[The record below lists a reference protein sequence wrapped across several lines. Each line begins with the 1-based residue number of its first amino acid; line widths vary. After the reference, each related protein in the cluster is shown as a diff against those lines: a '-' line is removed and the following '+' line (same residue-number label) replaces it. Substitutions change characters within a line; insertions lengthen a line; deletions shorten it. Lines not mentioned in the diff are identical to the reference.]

1 MAKPDKVE
9 NKIENKDQKVEKSSK
24 KVNKSSYSKKKKTK
38 KNILNGIAYVQSTFN
53 NTIISIADTNG
64 NVVSWASA
72 GQKGFKGS
80 RKSTPYAAQVAADS
94 AAAKA
99 LEYGMKTLSVE
110 VKGPGSGR
118 ETALRALQARGFKIL
133 SIKDTTPMP
142 HNGTRPPIKPSKLDV
157 KISEDLTKATIVAEP
172 LEKGYGL
179 TLGNSLR
186 RILLS
191 SIRGA
196 AVNSIQIDGVLHEF
210 TSIKGVREDV
220 TDIVLNV
227 KSLALK
233 SLSEGTK
240 KLVLD
245 AKGPGE
251 IKASDITPT
260 ADVEIL
266 NPDLVICNLDEK
278 TNFHMEM
285 NINTGKGYVPAELNK
300 PEEPPL
306 GLIAIDSLYSP
317 VKKVSYSVS
326 TAREGKALD
335 YDKLTMIVETNG
347 SISAEDAVA
356 YSARIFQDQ
365 LKMFVNFDEPV
376 EAPIKEVSSEPE
388 FNKNLLRKV
397 DELELSV
404 RSMNCLKNDNIIYI
418 GDLVQKSEG
427 EMLRTP
433 NFGRKSL
440 NEIKEVLTA
449 MSLYLGMEIPNW
461 PPDNI
466 AEMSKKL
473 EEAI

>member
-1 MAKPDKVE
+1 ME
-9 NKIENKDQKVEKSSK
+9 NTE
-24 KVNKSSYSKKKKTK
+24 VNP
-38 KNILNGIAYVQSTFN
+38 KN
-53 NTIISIADTNG
+53 
-64 NVVSWASA
+64 W
-72 GQKGFKGS
+72 
-80 RKSTPYAAQVAADS
+80 
-94 AAAKA
+94 
-99 LEYGMKTLSVE
+99 KTL
-110 VKGPGSGR
+110 
-118 ETALRALQARGFKIL
+118 
-133 SIKDTTPMP
+133 
-142 HNGTRPPIKPSKLDV
+142 IKPTKLDV
-157 KISEDLTKATIVAEP
+157 QLSDDKSHAKITAEP

-191 SIRGA
+191 SIRGT
-196 AVNSIQIDGVLHEF
+196 AVTAIQIDGVLHEF

-233 SLSEGTK
+233 SSSDAQK
-240 KLVLD
+240 KLILD

-251 IKASDITPT
+251 IKASDITQI
-260 ADVEIL
+260 AEVEIL
-266 NPDLVICNLDEK
+266 NPELVICNLDEN

-285 NINTGKGYVPAELNK
+285 IVGHGKGYVSADLNK
-300 PEEPPL
+300 PDEPPL
-306 GLIAIDSLYSP
+306 GLIPIDSLFSP

-335 YDKLTMIVETNG
+335 YDKLIMEVETNG

-365 LKMFVNFDEPV
+365 LGMFVNFDEPQ
-376 EAPIKEVSSEPE
+376 EVIVREQSNEPE

-440 NEIKEVLTA
+440 NEIKEVLTG

-466 AEMSKKL
+466 AELSKKL

>member
-1 MAKPDKVE
+1 ME
-9 NKIENKDQKVEKSSK
+9 
-24 KVNKSSYSKKKKTK
+24 T
-38 KNILNGIAYVQSTFN
+38 
-53 NTIISIADTNG
+53 
-64 NVVSWASA
+64 
-72 GQKGFKGS
+72 
-80 RKSTPYAAQVAADS
+80 
-94 AAAKA
+94 
-99 LEYGMKTLSVE
+99 VE
-110 VKGPGSGR
+110 VNTKNWKK
-118 ETALRALQARGFKIL
+118 L
-133 SIKDTTPMP
+133 
-142 HNGTRPPIKPSKLDV
+142 IKPTKLDV
-157 KISEDLTKATIVAEP
+157 QLSEDKSYAKIVAEP

-179 TLGNSLR
+179 TLGNALR

-191 SIRGA
+191 SIRGT
-196 AVNSIQIDGVLHEF
+196 AVTAIQIDGVLHEF

-220 TDIVLNV
+220 TDIVLNI

-233 SLSEGTK
+233 SSSENSK

-251 IKASDITPT
+251 IKASNINSVADI
-260 ADVEIL
+260 EIL
-266 NPDLVICNLDEK
+266 NPDLIICNLDEN

-285 NINTGKGYVPAELNK
+285 TVGTGKGYVSADMNK

-306 GLIAIDSLYSP
+306 GLIPIDSLFSP
-317 VKKVSYSVS
+317 VKKASYSVS

-335 YDKLTMIVETNG
+335 YDKLTMEVVTNG

-365 LKMFVNFDEPV
+365 LGMFVNFDEPQETIV
-376 EAPIKEVSSEPE
+376 IEQSKEPE

-440 NEIKEVLTA
+440 NEIKEVLTG

-466 AEMSKKL
+466 AELSKKL

>member
-1 MAKPDKVE
+1 MEQTEVNTK
-9 NKIENKDQKVEKSSK
+9 NWKS
-24 KVNKSSYSKKKKTK
+24 
-38 KNILNGIAYVQSTFN
+38 L
-53 NTIISIADTNG
+53 
-64 NVVSWASA
+64 
-72 GQKGFKGS
+72 
-80 RKSTPYAAQVAADS
+80 
-94 AAAKA
+94 
-99 LEYGMKTLSVE
+99 
-110 VKGPGSGR
+110 
-118 ETALRALQARGFKIL
+118 
-133 SIKDTTPMP
+133 
-142 HNGTRPPIKPSKLDV
+142 IKPTKLDV
-157 KISEDLTKATIVAEP
+157 QLSDDKSYAKITAEP

-191 SIRGA
+191 SIRGT
-196 AVNSIQIDGVLHEF
+196 AVTAIQIDGVLHEF

-220 TDIVLNV
+220 TDIVLNI

-233 SLSEGTK
+233 SSSEEPK
-240 KLVLD
+240 KLILD
-245 AKGPGE
+245 AKGP
-251 IKASDITPT
+251 
-260 ADVEIL
+260 L
-266 NPDLVICNLDEK
+266 NPDLVICNLDDN

-285 NINTGKGYVPAELNK
+285 TVGTGKGYISAEMNK

-335 YDKLTMIVETNG
+335 YDKLTMEVETNG

-365 LKMFVNFDEPV
+365 LGMFVNFDEPQEMIV
-376 EAPIKEVSSEPE
+376 KEQPAEPE

-440 NEIKEVLTA
+440 NEIKEVLTG

-466 AEMSKKL
+466 AELSKKL

>member
-1 MAKPDKVE
+1 ME
-9 NKIENKDQKVEKSSK
+9 
-24 KVNKSSYSKKKKTK
+24 T
-38 KNILNGIAYVQSTFN
+38 
-53 NTIISIADTNG
+53 
-64 NVVSWASA
+64 
-72 GQKGFKGS
+72 
-80 RKSTPYAAQVAADS
+80 
-94 AAAKA
+94 
-99 LEYGMKTLSVE
+99 VE
-110 VKGPGSGR
+110 VNSKNWKK
-118 ETALRALQARGFKIL
+118 L
-133 SIKDTTPMP
+133 
-142 HNGTRPPIKPSKLDV
+142 IKPTKLDV
-157 KISEDLTKATIVAEP
+157 QLSEDKSYAKIIAEP

-191 SIRGA
+191 SIRGT
-196 AVNSIQIDGVLHEF
+196 AVTAIQIDGVLHEF

-220 TDIVLNV
+220 TDIVLNI

-233 SLSEGTK
+233 SSSENSK
-240 KLVLD
+240 KLVID

-251 IKASDITPT
+251 IKASNINSVADI
-260 ADVEIL
+260 EIL
-266 NPDLVICNLDEK
+266 NPDLIICNLDEN

-285 NINTGKGYVPAELNK
+285 TVGTGKGYVSADMNK

-306 GLIAIDSLYSP
+306 GLIPIDSLFSP

-335 YDKLTMIVETNG
+335 YDKLTMEVVTNG

-365 LKMFVNFDEPV
+365 LGMFVNFDEPQETIV
-376 EAPIKEVSSEPE
+376 IEQSKEPE

-440 NEIKEVLTA
+440 NEIKEVLTG

-466 AEMSKKL
+466 AELSKKL

>member
-1 MAKPDKVE
+1 ME
-9 NKIENKDQKVEKSSK
+9 TIEVNPKNWK
-24 KVNKSSYSKKKKTK
+24 K
-38 KNILNGIAYVQSTFN
+38 L
-53 NTIISIADTNG
+53 
-64 NVVSWASA
+64 
-72 GQKGFKGS
+72 
-80 RKSTPYAAQVAADS
+80 
-94 AAAKA
+94 
-99 LEYGMKTLSVE
+99 
-110 VKGPGSGR
+110 
-118 ETALRALQARGFKIL
+118 
-133 SIKDTTPMP
+133 
-142 HNGTRPPIKPSKLDV
+142 IKPTKLDV
-157 KISEDLTKATIVAEP
+157 QLSEDKSYAKIIAEP

-191 SIRGA
+191 SIRGT
-196 AVNSIQIDGVLHEF
+196 AVTAIQIDGVLHEF

-220 TDIVLNV
+220 TDIVLNI

-233 SLSEGTK
+233 SSSENSK

-251 IKASDITPT
+251 IKASNINSVADI
-260 ADVEIL
+260 EIL
-266 NPDLVICNLDEK
+266 NPDLIICNLDEN

-285 NINTGKGYVPAELNK
+285 TVGTGKGYVSADMNK
-300 PEEPPL
+300 PEQPPL
-306 GLIAIDSLYSP
+306 GLIPIDSLFSP

-335 YDKLTMIVETNG
+335 YDKLTMEVVTNG

-365 LKMFVNFDEPV
+365 LGMFVNFDEPQETIV
-376 EAPIKEVSSEPE
+376 IEESKEPE

-440 NEIKEVLTA
+440 NEIKEVLTG

-466 AEMSKKL
+466 AELSKKL

>member
-1 MAKPDKVE
+1 MENISANDKNWKAMIKPTKLDIQLSE
-9 NKIENKDQKVEKSSK
+9 D
-24 KVNKSSYSKKKKTK
+24 KTK
-38 KNILNGIAYVQSTFN
+38 AK
-53 NTIISIADTNG
+53 II
-64 NVVSWASA
+64 
-72 GQKGFKGS
+72 
-80 RKSTPYAAQVAADS
+80 
-94 AAAKA
+94 
-99 LEYGMKTLSVE
+99 
-110 VKGPGSGR
+110 
-118 ETALRALQARGFKIL
+118 
-133 SIKDTTPMP
+133 
-142 HNGTRPPIKPSKLDV
+142 
-157 KISEDLTKATIVAEP
+157 AEP

-191 SIRGA
+191 SIRGS
-196 AVNSIQIDGVLHEF
+196 AVTAVQIDGVLHEF

-220 TDIVLNV
+220 TDIVLNI

-233 SLSEGTK
+233 AQTEIPK

-245 AKGPGE
+245 VKGPGE
-251 IKASDITPT
+251 IKANKITESSDI
-260 ADVEIL
+260 EIL
-266 NPDLVICNLDEK
+266 NPDLVICHLDENTK
-278 TNFHMEM
+278 FHMELTV
-285 NINTGKGYVPAELNK
+285 NSGKGYVSAELNK
-300 PEEPPL
+300 PEDPPL
-306 GLIAIDSLYSP
+306 GLIAIDALFSP
-317 VKKVSYSVS
+317 VKKVSYSIS

-335 YDKLTMIVETNG
+335 YDKLTMEIETNG

-356 YSARIFQDQ
+356 YAARIFQDQ
-365 LKMFVNFDEPV
+365 LSMFINFNDP
-376 EAPIKEVSSEPE
+376 KEVITQEKATEPE
-388 FNKNLLRKV
+388 FNRNLLRKV

-418 GDLVQKSEG
+418 GDLVQKTEG

-440 NEIKEVLTA
+440 NEIKEVLSG

>member
-1 MAKPDKVE
+1 ME
-9 NKIENKDQKVEKSSK
+9 NLEINSK
-24 KVNKSSYSKKKKTK
+24 N
-38 KNILNGIAYVQSTFN
+38 
-53 NTIISIADTNG
+53 
-64 NVVSWASA
+64 W
-72 GQKGFKGS
+72 
-80 RKSTPYAAQVAADS
+80 
-94 AAAKA
+94 KA
-99 LEYGMKTLSVE
+99 L
-110 VKGPGSGR
+110 
-118 ETALRALQARGFKIL
+118 
-133 SIKDTTPMP
+133 
-142 HNGTRPPIKPSKLDV
+142 IKPSKLDI
-157 KISEDLTKATIVAEP
+157 KLSEDKSYAKIIAEP

-191 SIRGA
+191 SIRGT
-196 AVNSIQIDGVLHEF
+196 AVTSIQIDGVLHEF
-210 TSIKGVREDV
+210 TSIKGIREDV

-233 SLSEGTK
+233 SSAQGNK
-240 KLVLD
+240 KLILD
-245 AKGPGE
+245 AKGPGV
-251 IKASDITPT
+251 IKASNIAPL

-266 NPDLVICNLDEK
+266 NPDLVICNLDEN

-285 NINTGKGYVPAELNK
+285 NVSSGKGYVPAVLNK

-306 GLIAIDSLYSP
+306 GLIPIDSLFSP
-317 VKKVSYSVS
+317 VKKVSYSIS

-335 YDKLTMIVETNG
+335 YDKLTMEVETNG

-365 LKMFVNFDEPV
+365 LGMFVNFDEPT
-376 EAPIKEVSSEPE
+376 EVVVRETPTEPE

-440 NEIKEVLTA
+440 NEIKEVLTG

-461 PPDNI
+461 PPENI
-466 AEMSKKL
+466 VELSKKL

>member
-1 MAKPDKVE
+1 MQTTSNIIDK
-9 NKIENKDQKVEKSSK
+9 N
-24 KVNKSSYSKKKKTK
+24 
-38 KNILNGIAYVQSTFN
+38 
-53 NTIISIADTNG
+53 
-64 NVVSWASA
+64 W
-72 GQKGFKGS
+72 
-80 RKSTPYAAQVAADS
+80 
-94 AAAKA
+94 KA
-99 LEYGMKTLSVE
+99 L
-110 VKGPGSGR
+110 
-118 ETALRALQARGFKIL
+118 
-133 SIKDTTPMP
+133 
-142 HNGTRPPIKPSKLDV
+142 IKPNKLD
-157 KISEDLTKATIVAEP
+157 ISSNEDKTIAKVVAEP
-172 LEKGYGL
+172 LEKGFGQ
-179 TLGNSLR
+179 TIGNSLR

-191 SIRGA
+191 SIQGA
-196 AVNSIQIDGVLHEF
+196 AVTAIQIDGVLHEF
-210 TSIKGVREDV
+210 SSIKGVREDV

-233 SLSEGTK
+233 SSSEGTK
-240 KLVLD
+240 KLILD

-251 IKASDITPT
+251 IKASDITPVT
-260 ADVEIL
+260 DIEIL
-266 NPDLVICNLDEK
+266 NPNLVICNLDEN

-285 NINTGKGYVPAELNK
+285 NVGTGKGYVSADLNK

-306 GLIAIDSLYSP
+306 GLIPIDSLFSP

-335 YDKLTMIVETNG
+335 YDKLTMEVETNG

-356 YSARIFQDQ
+356 YAARIFQDQ
-365 LKMFVNFDEPV
+365 LGMFVNFDEP
-376 EAPIKEVSSEPE
+376 KEVVMKEQPSEPE

-440 NEIKEVLTA
+440 NEIKEVLTG

-466 AEMSKKL
+466 AELSKKL

>member
-1 MAKPDKVE
+1 METE
-9 NKIENKDQKVEKSSK
+9 NVNIKNWKS
-24 KVNKSSYSKKKKTK
+24 
-38 KNILNGIAYVQSTFN
+38 L
-53 NTIISIADTNG
+53 
-64 NVVSWASA
+64 
-72 GQKGFKGS
+72 
-80 RKSTPYAAQVAADS
+80 
-94 AAAKA
+94 
-99 LEYGMKTLSVE
+99 
-110 VKGPGSGR
+110 
-118 ETALRALQARGFKIL
+118 
-133 SIKDTTPMP
+133 
-142 HNGTRPPIKPSKLDV
+142 IKPSKLDV
-157 KISEDLTKATIVAEP
+157 KLSEDLTHAKIVAEP

-196 AVNSIQIDGVLHEF
+196 AVTSLQIDGVLHEF

-233 SLSEGTK
+233 SNSEGTK
-240 KLVLD
+240 KLILD

-251 IKASDITPT
+251 IKASDIAPV

-266 NPDLVICNLDEK
+266 NPDLVICNLDEN
-278 TNFHMEM
+278 TTFHMEM
-285 NINTGKGYVPAELNK
+285 NVNTGKGYVPAELNK

-335 YDKLTMIVETNG
+335 YDKLIMEVETNG

-365 LKMFVNFDEPV
+365 LAMFVNFEDPKEI
-376 EAPIKEVSSEPE
+376 IKETKSTEPE
-388 FNKNLLRKV
+388 FNKNLLKRV
-397 DELELSV
+397 EELELSV

-418 GDLVQKSEG
+418 GDLVQKTEP

-440 NEIKEVLTA
+440 NEIKEVLSS

-466 AEMSKKL
+466 AELSKKI
-473 EEAI
+473 EESNY